1 MQRTAQPG
9 GDAVERRAASRM
21 DRLREVVRYDL
32 SSSLVVFL
40 VALPL
45 SLGIAIASDAPALA
59 GLIAA
64 IVGGIVGG
72 VIGGS
77 PLQVS
82 GPAAGLTV
90 VVADL
95 IGEFGWKVTCFIT
108 VAAGVM
114 QLVLGLSRV
123 ARAAL
128 AISPVVV
135 HAMLAGIG
143 ITIALQ
149 QVHVLLGGESKSS
162 SWHNVIE
169 LPAQVVGAHRP
180 GLALGVLVIAIMV
193 GWRWVPAKVAR
204 IPGPLVAIVV
214 VTVISL
220 VFPFQVSRIE
230 LDGSVLEALQLPAL
244 PDGNW
249 GAVVLG
255 IITVTLITSVQS
267 LLTAVSID
275 RMHHGPRTDFNRE
288 LIGQGASNIVSGAIG
303 GLPIAGVIVRSAANV
318 NAGAKTRASTILHG
332 FWILLFALPFA
343 ELVEQIPSAALAGLL
358 IVIGIELLQPA
369 HIETALKTGDLAV
382 YLVTVVGVVFLN
394 LLHGVMIGLLLA
406 IALTGWRVIRA
417 KVEATSTGDE
427 WRVVV
432 EGACTFLA
440 LPRLTRVLA
449 SVPSA
454 PTSPCTSWPTTWI
467 MLHTKRLPT
476 GSDSIAPPAERW
488 RSSAASKAAGWPTA
502 SRTALPNR
510 IPRLRE
516 PTDGDVWPLSR
527 RYREH
532 RKAISGGENPSLTIR
547 LREGLAARPLTCRT
561 IVPPMPT
568 NGGSCDEHA
577 ETL

>member
-1 MQRTAQPG
+1 MQLIEQP
-9 GDAVERRAASRM
+9 ERYATKRRSASLK
-21 DRLREVVRYDL
+21 DRLRPVLRHDL

-45 SLGIAIASDAPALA
+45 SLGIAIASDAPVLA

-72 VIGGS
+72 AIGGS

-95 IGEFGWKVTCFIT
+95 ISQFGWKITCFIT
-108 VAAGVM
+108 VCAGIM
-114 QLVLGLSRV
+114 QVLLGFSRV

-149 QVHVLLGGESKSS
+149 QVHVLLGGASKSTAWS
-162 SWHNVIE
+162 NVIE
-169 LPAQVVGAHRP
+169 LPHQIMNAHRP
-180 GLALGVLVIAIMV
+180 GVLLGLLVIGIMIA
-193 GWRWVPAKVAR
+193 WRWAPARVAAV
-204 IPGPLVAIVV
+204 PGPLMAIVV
-214 VTVISL
+214 VTIVSL
-220 VFPFQVSRIE
+220 VFPFQVARIE
-230 LDGSVLEALQLPAL
+230 LDGSVLEALQLPGI

-249 GAVVLG
+249 GAVVIG

-358 IVIGIELLQPA
+358 IVIGMQLLQPA
-369 HIETALKTGDLAV
+369 HIETALKTGDLTI
-382 YLVTVVGVVFLN
+382 YLVTVVAVVFLN
-394 LLHGVMIGLLLA
+394 LLHGVMIGFALA
-406 IALTGWRVIRA
+406 IALTGWRVIRT
-417 KVEATSTGDE
+417 KIEATPAGDE

-449 SVPSA
+449 SVPER
-454 PTSPCTSWPTTWI
+454 TTVTVHLLVSYLDHAAHQAISDWQRQ
-467 MLHTKRLPT
+467 HHAT
-476 GSDSIAPPAERW
+476 GGTVEIHGAVEMGR
-488 RSSAASKAAGWPTA
+488 RSSPV
-502 SRTALPNR
+502 
-510 IPRLRE
+510 
-516 PTDGDVWPLSR
+516 DV
-527 RYREH
+527 
-532 RKAISGGENPSLTIR
+532 
-547 LREGLAARPLTCRT
+547 
-561 IVPPMPT
+561 VP
-568 NGGSCDEHA
+568 DRA
-577 ETL
+577 

>member
-1 MQRTAQPG
+1 MQHAAESS
-9 GDAVERRAASRM
+9 GDAIEHPPASRM
-21 DRLREVVRYDL
+21 DRFCAVMRHDL

-45 SLGIAIASDAPALA
+45 SLGIAIASDAPVLA

-95 IGEFGWKVTCFIT
+95 IGEFGWGITCFMT
-108 VAAGVM
+108 VCAGIM
-114 QLVLGLSRV
+114 QVLLGLSRV

-149 QVHVLLGGESKSS
+149 QVHVLLGGESKST
-162 SWHNVIE
+162 SWENVTE
-169 LPAQVVGAHRP
+169 LPAQIVGAHRP
-180 GLALGVLVIAIMV
+180 GLALGLLVIGILIT
-193 GWRWVPAKVAR
+193 WRWAPAKVAA

-214 VTVISL
+214 VTVVSL
-220 VFPFQVSRIE
+220 VFPFRVSRIE
-230 LDGSVLEALQLPAL
+230 LEGSVVEALQLPAV
-244 PDGNW
+244 PHGNW
-249 GAVVLG
+249 GAIVIGV
-255 IITVTLITSVQS
+255 ITVTLITSVQS

-275 RMHHGPRTDFNRE
+275 RMHHGRRTDFNRE

-303 GLPIAGVIVRSAANV
+303 GLAIAGVIVRSAANV

-332 FWILLFALPFA
+332 FWVLLFAVPFA
-343 ELVEQIPSAALAGLL
+343 GLVEQIPTAALAGLL
-358 IVIGIELLQPA
+358 IVIGMELLQPA
-369 HIETALKTGDLAV
+369 HVETASKTGDLAV

-394 LLHGVMIGLLLA
+394 LLQGVMIGLVLA
-406 IALTGWRVIRA
+406 ITLTGWRVVRA
-417 KVEATSTGDE
+417 RVEATPIGDE

-432 EGACTFLA
+432 EGACTFLS

-449 SVPSA
+449 SVPERTTVTVHLMVNYLDHAAHQAIIDWQRQHHATGGTVEIRVNEDLIEPEQPEPASA
-454 PTSPCTSWPTTWI
+454 KINRRSA
-467 MLHTKRLPT
+467 RLSVVHAIP
-476 GSDSIAPPAERW
+476 G
-488 RSSAASKAAGWPTA
+488 ASQ
-502 SRTALPNR
+502 RDR
-510 IPRLRE
+510 
-516 PTDGDVWPLSR
+516 
-527 RYREH
+527 
-532 RKAISGGENPSLTIR
+532 
-547 LREGLAARPLTCRT
+547 
-561 IVPPMPT
+561 
-568 NGGSCDEHA
+568 
-577 ETL
+577 